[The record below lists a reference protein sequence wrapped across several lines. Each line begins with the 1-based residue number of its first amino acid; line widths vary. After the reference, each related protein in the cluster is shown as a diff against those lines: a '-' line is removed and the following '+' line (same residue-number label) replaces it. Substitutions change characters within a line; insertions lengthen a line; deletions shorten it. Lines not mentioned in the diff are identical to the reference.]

1 MVQRIATH
9 VRQRVRRGRWLMG
22 ALVLLPAI
30 FFPPRD
36 FHYRLDVEY
45 LNMTGSF
52 PYLASYGRLGG
63 LAGQLVNYIR
73 LLRFDPAQA
82 RDFLVVL
89 VPFCLVT
96 VVLACCVM
104 LFWGLLV
111 DRAARVTQLRAFL
124 AVLAALLIS
133 LALTLCLFPVELV
146 LLARGEGPGF
156 TLLSVSAAVIA
167 AQILFAPFL
176 FLSGAV
182 LAHFQ
187 ARTDNQNNY

>member
-1 MVQRIATH
+1 
-9 VRQRVRRGRWLMG
+9 MG
-22 ALVLLPAI
+22 ALVLLPAV

-36 FHYRLDVEY
+36 WHYRLDVDY

-73 LLRFDPAQA
+73 LLRLDPAQA

-89 VPFCLVT
+89 VPFCLAT
-96 VVLACCVM
+96 VLLTCCVM
-104 LFWGLLV
+104 FFWGLLV

-124 AVLAALLIS
+124 AVLLALLSS
-133 LALTLCLFPVELV
+133 LALTLCLFPVELI
-146 LLARGEGPGF
+146 LLTGNEGQGF
-156 TLLSVSAAVIA
+156 TLLSVSAAVVA
-167 AQILFAPFL
+167 AQLLFAPLL
-176 FLSGAV
+176 FLGGAV

-187 ARTDNQNNY
+187 KRTE